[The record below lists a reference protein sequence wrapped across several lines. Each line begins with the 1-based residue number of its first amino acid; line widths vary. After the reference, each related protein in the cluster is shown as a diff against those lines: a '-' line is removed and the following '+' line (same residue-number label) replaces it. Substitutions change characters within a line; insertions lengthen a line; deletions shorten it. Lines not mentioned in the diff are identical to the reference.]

1 MGNRNISQYFP
12 MTNHVPGG
20 IIKIIID
27 FVRIHFGEDF
37 EKSFG
42 KIQSDKV
49 NHYAGENH
57 FFQKIFLQDEQRN
70 ASIAHAVLSEFDYV
84 CWIDLET
91 QGYILYYSADEKT
104 VVPQHSAGNFDQ
116 VIGDFNLQYIVPEE
130 AEADKA
136 LYEPRKNGKNS
147 YTVRH
152 DTKK

>member
-1 MGNRNISQYFP
+1 MLE
-12 MTNHVPGG
+12 
-20 IIKIIID
+20 KIT
-27 FVRIHFGEDF
+27 
-37 EKSFG
+37 
-42 KIQSDKV
+42 
-49 NHYAGENH
+49 
-57 FFQKIFLQDEQRN
+57 FFKKIFLQDEQRN

-147 YTVRH
+147 CGTIQRNKSFETERILKNIRESQLTEVL
-152 DTKK
+152 

>member
-1 MGNRNISQYFP
+1 MLE
-12 MTNHVPGG
+12 
-20 IIKIIID
+20 KIT
-27 FVRIHFGEDF
+27 
-37 EKSFG
+37 
-42 KIQSDKV
+42 
-49 NHYAGENH
+49 
-57 FFQKIFLQDEQRN
+57 FFKKIFLQDEQRN

-91 QGYILYYSADEKT
+91 QGYILYYSAVEKT

-147 YTVRH
+147 CTVRH

>member
-1 MGNRNISQYFP
+1 MLE
-12 MTNHVPGG
+12 
-20 IIKIIID
+20 KIT
-27 FVRIHFGEDF
+27 
-37 EKSFG
+37 
-42 KIQSDKV
+42 
-49 NHYAGENH
+49 
-57 FFQKIFLQDEQRN
+57 FFKKIFLQDEQRN

-136 LYEPRKNGKNS
+136 LYEPRKYG
-147 YTVRH
+147 
-152 DTKK
+152 